1 MAKTQAEDSLSDLS
15 ELRRR
20 CRRFALFQ
28 MVILGAAVFT
38 GIGGFALV
46 AASGAVLGAVFA
58 LWAGLACVG
67 PLIEAAVEYDMIPA
81 AFRPIRKT
89 EYERLW
95 ARAVRHPEL
104 RAEVERIL
112 EARNTITRYEYARL
126 MGDASAT
133 PGGPLPVP

>member
-1 MAKTQAEDSLSDLS
+1 MTSVRTGQQPSDLADI
-15 ELRRR
+15 RRR

-28 MVILGAAVFT
+28 LVILGAAVAT

-67 PLIEAAVEYDMIPA
+67 PLLEVAAEYDMIPA
-81 AFRPIRKT
+81 AFRPIRKN

-95 ARAVRHPEL
+95 ARAVRYPEL

-112 EARNTITRYEYARL
+112 EERNTITRYEYRRL
-126 MGDASAT
+126 MEGGGGDGA
-133 PGGPLPVP
+133 LPVP

>member
-1 MAKTQAEDSLSDLS
+1 MAKTGESLSDMT

-28 MVILGAAVFT
+28 VVVLGAAVFT

-67 PLIEAAVEYDMIPA
+67 PLLEAAVEYDMIPA
-81 AFRPIRKT
+81 AFRPIRKI

-95 ARAVRHPEL
+95 ARAVQRPDL

-112 EARNTITRYEYARL
+112 ERRNAITRYEYARL
-126 MGDASAT
+126 MGGDR
-133 PGGPLPVP
+133 PGGALPLP

>member
-1 MAKTQAEDSLSDLS
+1 MSAGDGADSPTDLT

-28 MVILGAAVFT
+28 LVILGGAVCT
-38 GIGGFALV
+38 GIGGFVLV

-67 PLIEAAVEYDMIPA
+67 PLLEAAVEYDMIPQ
-81 AFRPIRKT
+81 AFRPIRKI

-95 ARAVRHPEL
+95 ARAVQHPDL

-112 EARNTITRYEYARL
+112 EVRNTITRYEYVRL
-126 MGDASAT
+126 MEGARPERAV
-133 PGGPLPVP
+133 PVP

>member
-1 MAKTQAEDSLSDLS
+1 MTSARTGEDVSDMT

-28 MVILGAAVFT
+28 LVILGAAVVT

-58 LWAGLACVG
+58 LWAGLACLG
-67 PLIEAAVEYDMIPA
+67 PLLEVAVEYDMIPA
-81 AFRPIRKT
+81 AFRPIRKS

-95 ARAVRHPEL
+95 ARAVRYPEL
-104 RAEVERIL
+104 RREVERIL
-112 EARNTITRYEYARL
+112 DERNTITRYEYRL
-126 MGDASAT
+126 LMEGAGGDGA
-133 PGGPLPVP
+133 LPVP